1 MLIHYMKTSRVFVY
15 FNQNY
20 IIERACLSQHN
31 QDSVLHSQIDLHFL
45 TLQEYSPRL
54 VRGVC
59 FVLNRFNVLI
69 YALFSINWKFTRL
82 LAALNLFISFNLE
95 ILAVLQKR
103 ERYYRQFA
111 HDGD

>member
-1 MLIHYMKTSRVFVY
+1 MPWNGSLNSLMSRILFD
-15 FNQNY
+15 
-20 IIERACLSQHN
+20 LN
-31 QDSVLHSQIDLHFL
+31 QDSVLHNQISLHFL
-45 TLQEYSPRL
+45 TLQEYAPRL
-54 VRGVC
+54 ARGVC
-59 FVLNRFNVLI
+59 FVLNGFNVLI